1 MLNQR
6 RCVCK
11 VPRDWC
17 RIESIEDWHA
27 CENEASVERN
37 GDEWI
42 LFNCRAKT
50 DEDGIV
56 YPDYSHSIVELGNI
70 VIEEGEY
77 DDDFQQIK
85 APVLSDKYHVDVLWK
100 KSEITQTDKDGVKSI
115 KYPTGWVSKEIDFDN
130 GEGVHTFLG
139 VSYQANKWT

>member
-1 MLNQR
+1 M
-6 RCVCK
+6 
-11 VPRDWC
+11 
-17 RIESIEDWHA
+17 SIIFKKYEFKDKEQYQTA
-27 CENEASVERN
+27 L
-37 GDEWI
+37 GK
-42 LFNCRAKT
+42 LPTKT
-50 DEDGIV
+50 DEDGVV

-77 DDDFQQIK
+77 GDDFQETK

-139 VSYQANKWT
+139 VSYQANK

>member
-1 MLNQR
+1 M
-6 RCVCK
+6 
-11 VPRDWC
+11 
-17 RIESIEDWHA
+17 SIIFKKYEFKDKEQYQTA
-27 CENEASVERN
+27 LGKLPTKKDVDGVE
-37 GDEWI
+37 
-42 LFNCRAKT
+42 
-50 DEDGIV
+50 
-56 YPDYSHSIVELGNI
+56 YPDYNHSIVELGNI

-77 DDDFQQIK
+77 DDDFQETK

-139 VSYQANKWT
+139 VSYQANK

>member
-1 MLNQR
+1 M
-6 RCVCK
+6 
-11 VPRDWC
+11 
-17 RIESIEDWHA
+17 SIIFKKYEFKDKEQYQTA
-27 CENEASVERN
+27 LGKLPTKKDV
-37 GDEWI
+37 
-42 LFNCRAKT
+42 
-50 DEDGIV
+50 DGVV

-77 DDDFQQIK
+77 DDDFQETK
-85 APVLSDKYHVDVLWK
+85 APVLSNKYHVDVLWK

-139 VSYQANKWT
+139 VSYQANK

>member
-1 MLNQR
+1 M
-6 RCVCK
+6 
-11 VPRDWC
+11 
-17 RIESIEDWHA
+17 SIIFKKYEFKDKEQYQTA
-27 CENEASVERN
+27 LGKLPTKKDV
-37 GDEWI
+37 
-42 LFNCRAKT
+42 
-50 DEDGIV
+50 DGVV
-56 YPDYSHSIVELGNI
+56 YPDYTHSIVELGNI

-77 DDDFQQIK
+77 DDDFQETK

-139 VSYQANKWT
+139 VSYQANK

>member
-1 MLNQR
+1 M
-6 RCVCK
+6 
-11 VPRDWC
+11 
-17 RIESIEDWHA
+17 SIIFKKYEFKDKEQYQTA
-27 CENEASVERN
+27 LSKLPTKKDV
-37 GDEWI
+37 
-42 LFNCRAKT
+42 
-50 DEDGIV
+50 DGEE
-56 YPDYSHSIVELGNI
+56 YPDYNHSIVELGNI

-139 VSYQANKWT
+139 VSYQANK

>member
-1 MLNQR
+1 M
-6 RCVCK
+6 
-11 VPRDWC
+11 
-17 RIESIEDWHA
+17 SIIFKKYE
-27 CENEASVERN
+27 
-37 GDEWI
+37 
-42 LFNCRAKT
+42 FNTKEQYETALGKLPTIT
-50 DEDGIV
+50 DDDGTKHPN
-56 YPDYSHSIVELGNI
+56 YNHSIVELGNI

-139 VSYQANKWT
+139 VSYQANK

>member
-1 MLNQR
+1 M
-6 RCVCK
+6 
-11 VPRDWC
+11 
-17 RIESIEDWHA
+17 SIIFKKYEFKDKEQYQTA
-27 CENEASVERN
+27 LGKLPTKKDV
-37 GDEWI
+37 
-42 LFNCRAKT
+42 
-50 DEDGIV
+50 DGEE
-56 YPDYSHSIVELGNI
+56 YPDYNHSIVELGNI

-139 VSYQANKWT
+139 VSYQANK